1 MAGLICE
8 KINMQ
13 QTNDLAACSNWFTR
27 RHELLWN
34 EALWKDSLVAFTQT
48 LSQTGYAV
56 TDTWLPTKGILL
68 CNPVI
73 ERVVAARLD
82 NTRLSVQRQEY
93 YYRIDFDTFTKNGQA
108 TEFVVLPNCV
118 WEWDTS
124 QTARV
129 DNAAGDEA
137 AVTVLDTLD
146 ADNIGVTRQNL
157 TNGTEFTTERIDAI
171 SKAVTIGSTVIGIP
185 QSITF
190 TNNFTQAVKIVTA
203 LNGVNTVIAS
213 VAVGET
219 VTITGRI
226 DTIAASYPAAHPTHA
241 VLGTPD
247 QGQHFVGPITLLADF
262 SAFTF
267 TLGNSTAIVTLGA
280 TVTNA
285 PKRQRIRLLFIPSQT
300 TTIRVLGKRTPPLF
314 DSDNDEPAIPAMTN
328 CLLSF
333 VHADML
339 QRARRY
345 GQAQAIQQEAVALL
359 AQLKQLETV
368 QQAHNVHFEP
378 QEGMGGQWDFNA
390 NLSSLSLT

>member
-1 MAGLICE
+1 MAQLICE

-13 QTNDLAACSNWFTR
+13 QTNDLAACANWLTR

-48 LSQTGYAV
+48 LEPTGYAI

-93 YYRIDFDTFTKNGQA
+93 YYRIDYDTFTKNGQA

-118 WEWDTS
+118 WEWDSS
-124 QTARV
+124 QTAWIT
-129 DNAAGDEA
+129 NAAGDEA
-137 AVTVLDTLD
+137 AQTVLDTLD
-146 ADNIGVTRQNL
+146 TDNIGVTRQTL
-157 TNGTEFTTERIDAI
+157 GDGDSFTTERIDAI
-171 SKAVTIGSTVIGIP
+171 SKGTTVGSTLVVIP
-185 QSITF
+185 ETITF
-190 TNNFTQAVKIVTA
+190 TNLWTDDVDVATW
-203 LNGVNTVIAS
+203 LNGVLTLTTCATGAS
-213 VAVGET
+213 
-219 VTITGRI
+219 I
-226 DTIAASYPAAHPTHA
+226 TIAGPIDQVAASFPVGSPAQTRY
-241 VLGTPD
+241 GTPPG
-247 QGQHFVGPITLLADF
+247 GQAWRGLITLLADF

-267 TLGNSTAIVTLGA
+267 TPGTTTAIVTMA
-280 TVTNA
+280 AAVTNS
-285 PKRQRIRLLFIPSQT
+285 PKRQRIRLLFIPSQE
-300 TTIRVLGKRTPPLF
+300 TTIRVLGKRTAPLF
-314 DSDNDEPAIPAMTN
+314 NSDNDEPAIPAMTN

-359 AQLKQLETV
+359 DQLKKLETV
-368 QQAHNVHFEP
+368 QQAHNVHISP

-390 NLSSLSLT
+390 NLSSLSLS